1 MTWCHSVVLME
12 HRRSSRVT
20 PAARSLSHD
29 LAGGR
34 RQPRPVSGHGPNPK
48 RDLRLAGG
56 RHPVGLPGGLQRRGP
71 VGLASPA
78 ARPGR
83 RHLHVLPGASAAHVS
98 VEGGMFH
105 RRVLIRPLQ
114 TDDTVRTFSFQS
126 DSMILNRCF
135 FSQRKNY
142 LLVGTADGILTVF
155 EDSVLKV
162 RIQTKDVFSQN
173 GSSSS
178 AS

>member
-1 MTWCHSVVLME
+1 M
-12 HRRSSRVT
+12 
-20 PAARSLSHD
+20 
-29 LAGGR
+29 
-34 RQPRPVSGHGPNPK
+34 
-48 RDLRLAGG
+48 
-56 RHPVGLPGGLQRRGP
+56 
-71 VGLASPA
+71 
-78 ARPGR
+78 
-83 RHLHVLPGASAAHVS
+83 S

-105 RRVLIRPLQ
+105 Q
-114 TDDTVRTFSFQS
+114 TDDTVRTFSFPS

-162 RIQTKDVFSQN
+162 RIQTKDAFSQN